1 MRQKFTIA
9 CAFAVALLASRPAL
23 AESGKL
29 NLHLDLGVGTPI
41 AGPLR
46 LNDNDL
52 SLGGFGWL
60 SADYQPFSPF
70 AVELIA
76 GFGYIGDAYEAG
88 KTSTLY
94 GTLAAGVR
102 LRFMDNRV
110 GYLNEEGGDALGNFW
125 VSVHAGYHHLDGSQ
139 FGLDGAIGYEFSVA
153 SPLQLG
159 VFLRSALTFGGNFD
173 GVDSIAVL
181 GVNGSIELLGRTAEL
196 DSDGDGLSNERE
208 VNEHGTDPNRADTD
222 ADGLPDGIEVNHGT
236 IATNPD
242 TDGDGLLDGQEDANA
257 NGSMDGRETD
267 PRIADTDGGG
277 VPDGYEAQNG
287 TDPLNR
293 ADDDQDLDTVLN
305 DRDQCPGTA
314 EGTEVDERGC
324 AVIRA
329 QMVLPGITFALNSA
343 EILPASERTLNIAL
357 QILRDNPDARV
368 EVGGHTDNTGARQH
382 NMQLSRARA
391 DSVRTWLSTH
401 GIDAGRM
408 SARGYGPTQPAAPN
422 ETEEGRA
429 QNRRI
434 EFSRIDE

>member
-1 MRQKFTIA
+1 MRQNLA
-9 CAFAVALLASRPAL
+9 LAFVVALGLLGSSPAQ

-29 NLHLDLGVGTPI
+29 NLHLDLGIGTPI

-46 LNDNDL
+46 VNDTDF

-70 AVELIA
+70 SVELIA
-76 GFGYIGDAYEAG
+76 GFGYIGDAYQAG
-88 KTSTLY
+88 DSSTLY

-110 GYLNEEGGDALGNFW
+110 GYMNEEGGDALGNFW

-139 FGLDGAIGYEFSVA
+139 FGLDGALGYEFSVA

-159 VFLRSALTFGGNFD
+159 VFLRSALTFAGNID
-173 GVDSIAVL
+173 GVDSILVL

-208 VNEHGTDPNRADTD
+208 INEHGTDPNRADTD
-222 ADGLPDGIEVNHGT
+222 ADGLPDGIEVNHET
-236 IATNPD
+236 NATNPD
-242 TDGDGLLDGQEDANA
+242 TDGDGLVDGREDANA
-257 NGSMDGRETD
+257 NGSVDDGETD
-267 PRIADTDGGG
+267 PRTEDTDGGG
-277 VPDGYEAQNG
+277 VSDGYEVQNG
-287 TDPLNR
+287 TNALSR

-343 EILPASERTLNIAL
+343 EILPASERTLNIAR
-357 QILRDNPDARV
+357 QILSDNPDARV

-391 DSVRTWLSTH
+391 DSVKAWLSGH
-401 GIDAGRM
+401 GIEASRM
-408 SARGYGPTQPAAPN
+408 TTRGYGPTQPAATN